1 MKYALHDKPR
11 IAIIGAGIIGL
22 SCAVEFAQRGARVV
36 IFDKYRPGRGA
47 SWAAAGML
55 APAFETVD
63 YAHGALPL
71 FSLCMESAELW
82 PDWAARLEAASGM
95 SSGYDPEATV
105 AVSYSDTDDAF
116 QKLHEALIGGEVAHQ
131 YLKQNEVMALESALS
146 PEVMCGLRL
155 PTDTQ
160 VDNRLTLEALI
171 SVCERSP
178 EIEIRLGEAD
188 LRFDSSGISHEGF
201 DATLICAGW
210 QTSIVKALVDHE
222 ALKLVNVDPVL
233 DEIDPY
239 GGQMLSLR
247 RADKSPRTTIRAG
260 DVYIVPKRDRVIV
273 GATVEPGV
281 VRDTS
286 DVGII
291 AELLKRAA
299 QVCPDLVDHDGL
311 ETWAGVRPGTDTHA
325 PIMGQSAAD
334 GLFVASGHYRNGI
347 LLAPLTAKMMV
358 DLILDGEASDLAR
371 AFWPSNYIAP
381 VV

>member
-1 MKYALHDKPR
+1 M
-11 IAIIGAGIIGL
+11 
-22 SCAVEFAQRGARVV
+22 
-36 IFDKYRPGRGA
+36 
-47 SWAAAGML
+47 
-55 APAFETVD
+55 
-63 YAHGALPL
+63 
-71 FSLCMESAELW
+71 
-82 PDWAARLEAASGM
+82 
-95 SSGYDPEATV
+95 
-105 AVSYSDTDDAF
+105 
-116 QKLHEALIGGEVAHQ
+116 
-131 YLKQNEVMALESALS
+131 
-146 PEVMCGLRL
+146 
-155 PTDTQ
+155 
-160 VDNRLTLEALI
+160 
-171 SVCERSP
+171 
-178 EIEIRLGEAD
+178 
-188 LRFDSSGISHEGF
+188 
-201 DATLICAGW
+201 
-210 QTSIVKALVDHE
+210 KALVDHE

-260 DVYIVPKRDRVIV
+260 DIYIVPKRDRVIV

-299 QVCPDLVDHDGL
+299 RICPDLADHDVL